1 MSVVDILLALVLPY
15 ITLHQCHFNTE
26 PFSYMGGG
34 ILHMEEVV
42 PFLFDDFF
50 FSRIHVI
57 VNIDWHK
64 NGLKRAISEI
74 GNPFLLMVSFSPY

>member
-1 MSVVDILLALVLPY
+1 
-15 ITLHQCHFNTE
+15 
-26 PFSYMGGG
+26 
-34 ILHMEEVV
+34 MEEVV

-74 GNPFLLMVSFSPY
+74 GNPFLLMVFFPRIDVIVKTDGHKNGLSTL

>member
-1 MSVVDILLALVLPY
+1 
-15 ITLHQCHFNTE
+15 
-26 PFSYMGGG
+26 
-34 ILHMEEVV
+34 MEEVV

-64 NGLKRAISEI
+64 KGLKRAISEI
-74 GNPFLLMVSFSPY
+74 GNPFLLMVSFSPYGRHCQN